1 MTRPSSEPADATA
14 GTIDTHAERRA
25 FRAGRVRLAFFTSV
39 GSKALG
45 LLVQFLAVPLAVRS
59 LGPERFGLY
68 TMLVS
73 ALVWIDLG
81 RLGIGP
87 GLTRELALAWN
98 RDQRECERTIFSNAM
113 FFLIGMAGLIGIAL
127 LAGYHVGAEH
137 LNVVFGPSVERY
149 RGEIVTG
156 IAVVGLFLVAQ
167 VIFSAG
173 EAARSAYQDDFINN
187 LMNALAN
194 LASLLLVFWVALWMP
209 TIWAFALAVFGAI
222 ALGKGVNLALLLG
235 KSRPYLFPRW
245 RHIDRGSF
253 RLLLGSSIA
262 FWVAQIAVLLM
273 HNLSLVQ
280 LGQSIGAQELTPFA
294 VVFRLLQLFSTA
306 VLMISMP
313 LWPAITDAAVR
324 GDHEWIV
331 TSYRRLVAMALLFS
345 AAVAVGIALL
355 GSTLI
360 PLWAGATVQV
370 DPMLATLLGAYF
382 VIWMWNHCHSTVL
395 FGLGRLWPVAV
406 ITLCEG
412 LAVLGLA
419 VLLIP
424 RYGAVG
430 TAVALCLAGG
440 LISGWLLPLVLRR
453 TLARPFDVSAT
464 SSAAPPAGPMLSEE
478 PIP

>member
-1 MTRPSSEPADATA
+1 MTRPISAPDNAEPDMADA
-14 GTIDTHAERRA
+14 HAERRA
-25 FRAGRVRLAFFTSV
+25 FRAGRVRLAFFTSA
-39 GSKALG
+39 GSKILG

-98 RDQRECERTIFSNAM
+98 RDERERERTLFSNAM
-113 FFLIGMAGLIGIAL
+113 FFLFGMAGLIGIGL
-127 LAGYHVGAEH
+127 LIGYHAGSAH
-137 LNVVFGPSVERY
+137 LDAVFGPSVEGY
-149 RGEIVTG
+149 RNEILAG
-156 IAVVGLFLVAQ
+156 MAVVGLFLVAQ

-209 TIWAFALAVFGAI
+209 TIWAFALAIFGAI
-222 ALGKGVNLALLLG
+222 ALGKGVNLALLVG
-235 KSRPYLFPRW
+235 RSRPYLFPRW
-245 RHIDRGSF
+245 RYVDPGSF

-262 FWVAQIAVLLM
+262 FWVAQVAVLLM

-280 LGQSIGAQELTPFA
+280 LGQSVGAQALTPFA
-294 VVFRLLQLFSTA
+294 VVFRLLQLLSTA

-324 GDHEWIV
+324 GDREWIV
-331 TSYRRLVAMALLFS
+331 ASYRRLVLMALLFS
-345 AAVAVGIALL
+345 GAVTIGIALL

-360 PLWAGATVQV
+360 PLWAGATVRI
-370 DPMLATLLGAYF
+370 DPMLSALLGVYF

-395 FGLGRLWPVAV
+395 FGLGRLWPVAW
-406 ITLCEG
+406 IMLCEG
-412 LAVLGLA
+412 LGVLGLA
-419 VLLIP
+419 MLLVP
-424 RYGAVG
+424 RYGATG
-430 TAVALCLAGG
+430 TAMALCLSGT
-440 LISGWLLPLVLRR
+440 LVSGWLLPLVLRR
-453 TLARPFDVSAT
+453 TLALPFEVPT
-464 SSAAPPAGPMLSEE
+464 PSAAPPAGPTLSEE

>member
-1 MTRPSSEPADATA
+1 MNRPLPEPVDAVLDAD
-14 GTIDTHAERRA
+14 DVHAERRA
-25 FRAGRVRLAFFTSV
+25 FRAGRVRLAFFTSA

-98 RDQRECERTIFSNAM
+98 RDERERERTIFSNAM
-113 FFLIGMAGLIGIAL
+113 FFLFGMAGLIGIAL
-127 LAGYHVGAEH
+127 LLGYHAGAAH
-137 LNVVFGPSVERY
+137 LDVVFGPSVERY
-149 RGEIVTG
+149 RGEIVAG

-222 ALGKGVNLALLLG
+222 ALGKGVNLALLLTR
-235 KSRPYLFPRW
+235 SRPYLFPRW
-245 RHIDRGSF
+245 RFVDRGSF

-262 FWVAQIAVLLM
+262 FWVAQVAVLLM

-280 LGQSIGAQELTPFA
+280 LGQSVGAQALTPFA
-294 VVFRLLQLFSTA
+294 VVFRLLQLLSTA

-324 GDHEWIV
+324 GDREWIV
-331 TSYRRLVAMALLFS
+331 ASYRRLVTMALLFS
-345 AAVAVGIALL
+345 GAVAIGIALL

-370 DPMLATLLGAYF
+370 DPMLSALLGAYF

-395 FGLGRLWPVAV
+395 FGLGRLWPVAWIMLV
-406 ITLCEG
+406 EG

-419 VLLIP
+419 MLLIP
-424 RYGAVG
+424 RYGATG
-430 TAVALCLAGG
+430 TAMALCLAGV
-440 LISGWLLPLVLRR
+440 LVSGWLLPLVLRR

-464 SSAAPPAGPMLSEE
+464 SSAAPPAGPTLSEE

>member
-1 MTRPSSEPADATA
+1 MTHPVSKQSDAVTA
-14 GTIDTHAERRA
+14 TLNAHAERRA
-25 FRAGRVRLAFFTSV
+25 FRANRVRLAFFTSA

-98 RDQRECERTIFSNAM
+98 RNEREREKTIFSNAM
-113 FFLIGMAGLIGIAL
+113 FFLFGMAGLIGIL
-127 LAGYHVGAEH
+127 LLLGYHAGAAH
-137 LNVVFGPSVERY
+137 LDVVFGPSVERY
-149 RGEIVTG
+149 RSEILAG
-156 IAVVGLFLVAQ
+156 IAVVGMFLVAQ

-194 LASLLLVFWVALWMP
+194 MASLLLVFWVALWMP

-222 ALGKGVNLALLLG
+222 ALGKGVNLALLLMR
-235 KSRPYLFPRW
+235 SRPYLFPRW
-245 RHIDRGSF
+245 RQVDRKSF
-253 RLLLGSSIA
+253 RLLLGTSIA
-262 FWVAQIAVLLM
+262 FWVAQVAVLLM

-280 LGQSIGAQELTPFA
+280 LGQAVGAQALTPFA

-324 GDHEWIV
+324 GDREWIL
-331 TSYRRLVAMALLFS
+331 TAYRRLVVMAVLFS
-345 AAVAVGIALL
+345 GAVAIGIALF
-355 GSTLI
+355 GSSLI
-360 PLWAGATVQV
+360 PLWAGSTVRV
-370 DPMLATLLGAYF
+370 DPMLSALLGSYF

-395 FGLGRLWPVAV
+395 FGLGRLWPVAW
-406 ITLCEG
+406 IMLLEG
-412 LAVLGLA
+412 VAVLGLA
-419 VLLIP
+419 MLLIP
-424 RYGAVG
+424 HYGPVG
-430 TAVALCLAGG
+430 TAMALCLAGI
-440 LISGWLLPLVLRR
+440 LVSGWLLPLVLHR
-453 TLARPFDVSAT
+453 TLTRPFDM
-464 SSAAPPAGPMLSEE
+464 SSIPPAAPPTEPTISEE